1 MAKTNKL
8 HGRFRS
14 TVLDALLKLKEERK
28 EKSAHRRSVDVAR
41 ATHPLMAA

>member
-14 TVLDALLKLKEERK
+14 TVLDALLKLKKKERK
-28 EKSAHRRSVDVAR
+28 ECPIVGRSTFR
-41 ATHPLMAA
+41 EPPIR

>member
-1 MAKTNKL
+1 MVEPAGANL
-8 HGRFRS
+8 S
-14 TVLDALLKLKEERK
+14 DALLKLKEERK